1 MLINEE
7 QLSVFLEG
15 LPCMA
20 YMMRADGTL
29 LGVNRRLKALFE
41 QTDLKQAVKSQ
52 NEDSCFDAFRLFC
65 KRELKNLTDFS
76 TGFSTGGEWQY
87 ADTLFLH
94 MSLSPYGLEG
104 EQNAMLGLVEDV
116 SESQIECVKNAQ
128 YKAVFDSIKE
138 GVLLA
143 GVDSKIKAVNPAFS
157 DITGYSAAEMLG
169 RNPSMLSSGHHDK
182 AFYTKVYKDLYELGQ
197 WQGEVWNKR
206 KNGSLYVQWQ
216 TITALK
222 NDAGEVDEFLAI
234 FSDITHQKARLE
246 AIEFR
251 ANFDHL
257 TGLPNRAYFH
267 ELMAN
272 QLVKSCKEKSQC
284 ALMYLDLDNFKR
296 INDTLGHSVGDS
308 LLKEVSQVISK
319 VIGAKNTLA
328 RLGGDEFVVMV
339 PCFKQISE
347 LEEVAQAI
355 VDALKVPFVI
365 GANLVHTGASIGIA
379 LSRNVESVEEIL
391 RLSDLAMYKAKEQ
404 GKGRFVFHTG
414 QMSDDVQAA
423 RNLELELRKSIANRD
438 IRVAFQPIVD
448 IATKAVLGYE
458 ALARWT
464 TSSGQVVSPDVFVAC
479 AEELGLI
486 QALFEVVYTKVLEG
500 FLDLQNQHAKDIYVS
515 INLSCYQ
522 IPSLLSVD
530 WMTSQLAY
538 YQLAPGNIILEITEG
553 VLLKDSVNTR
563 LWLEKVREAGY
574 RLALDD
580 FGTGFSS
587 LAYLKSIPVDILK
600 IDRRF
605 VADIA
610 NDESDLALVSAILA
624 IAEAF
629 SIRVIAEGVE
639 RECQRQVLGR
649 LGCGLAQGY
658 YFGRPTEV
666 EQQGLTI

>member
-1 MLINEE
+1 MLIDEKKMCFFIEN
-7 QLSVFLEG
+7 VPGMAFLYG
-15 LPCMA
+15 F
-20 YMMRADGTL
+20 DGTYLAVNSAYSSYFSEHDSSFFIGKKIHSQITCDLAALCCHAATQFTPQSAALTFERVVDGVDMEL
-29 LGVNRRLKALFE
+29 LIKPYVDAGECVAVLAVLK
-41 QTDLKQAVKSQ
+41 
-52 NEDSCFDAFRLFC
+52 
-65 KRELKNLTDFS
+65 
-76 TGFSTGGEWQY
+76 
-87 ADTLFLH
+87 
-94 MSLSPYGLEG
+94 
-104 EQNAMLGLVEDV
+104 DV
-116 SESQIECVKNAQ
+116 SANALMAKEFVQ
-128 YKAVFDSIKE
+128 YKAVFESADE
-138 GVLLA
+138 GMLLA
-143 GVDSKIKAVNPAFS
+143 GVDSTIKAVNPAFS
-157 DITGYSAAEMLG
+157 RITGYSAPEMIG
-169 RNPSMLSSGHHDK
+169 NNPSMLSSGQHDA
-182 AFYTKVYKDLYELGQ
+182 AFYEEVYRTLYQEGK

-222 NDAGEVDEFLAI
+222 NDKGQVYEFLAI
-234 FSDITHQKARLE
+234 FSDITHKKKRLE

-267 ELMAN
+267 EIMAN
-272 QLVKSCKEKSQC
+272 QLLLSCEQHSQC

-296 INDTLGHSVGDS
+296 INDSLGHSIGDR
-308 LLKEVSQVISK
+308 LLYEVSQILKK
-319 VIGAKNTLA
+319 VIGEGNTIA
-328 RLGGDEFVVMV
+328 RLGGDEFVVLI
-339 PCFKQISE
+339 PSFRRISDIE
-347 LEEVAQAI
+347 IYAQKI
-355 VDALKVPFVI
+355 VDALKEPLI
-365 GANLVHTGASIGIA
+365 IESNLVHTGASIGIA
-379 LSRNVESVEEIL
+379 LSSSVEEVEEIL
-391 RLSDLAMYKAKEQ
+391 RLADLAMYKAKAL

-414 QMSDDVQAA
+414 QMSEDILAA
-423 RNLELELRKSIANRD
+423 RNLELELRESIENQT

-448 IATKAVLGYE
+448 LASKEVLGYE

-464 TSSGQVVSPDVFVAC
+464 TSSGLVVAPDVFVAC

-486 QALFEVVYTKVLEG
+486 QALFEVVYTKVLIG
-500 FLDLQNQHAKDIYVS
+500 FSDLQKQHEKSIYIS

-522 IPSLLSVD
+522 IPSLLSVE
-530 WMTSQLAY
+530 WMSTQLSRY
-538 YQLAPGNIILEITEG
+538 DLEPENIILEITEG

-610 NDESDLALVSAILA
+610 NDDSDLALVSAILA

-639 RECQRQVLGR
+639 RESQRQVLGR
-649 LGCGLAQGY
+649 LGCNLAQGY
-658 YFGRPTEV
+658 YFGKPAEVVKRP
-666 EQQGLTI
+666 LLI

>member
-1 MLINEE
+1 MLTEIE
-7 QLSVFLEG
+7 QMCALLEN
-15 LPCMA
+15 LPEMA
-20 YMMRADGTL
+20 
-29 LGVNRRLKALFE
+29 F
-41 QTDLKQAVKSQ
+41 
-52 NEDSCFDAFRLFC
+52 
-65 KRELKNLTDFS
+65 LKNLSGKYLAVNAAFAHYFGQDDPLTFVGE
-76 TGFSTGGEWQY
+76 TAGFHLPQQVAMACCQKESELVVESETVEFDLCIKEGIYLTFVIKPYVVSSEYVGVIGQIKDTSQTQILSHQY
-87 ADTLFLH
+87 
-94 MSLSPYGLEG
+94 
-104 EQNAMLGLVEDV
+104 
-116 SESQIECVKNAQ
+116 AQ
-128 YKAVFDSIKE
+128 YKAVFESAKE
-138 GVLLA
+138 GMLFA
-143 GVDSKIKAVNPAFS
+143 GVDSKIRAVNPAFS
-157 DITGYSAAEMLG
+157 DITGYSAAEMIG
-169 RNPSMLSSGHHDK
+169 NNPSMLSSGQHDR
-182 AFYTKVYKDLYELGQ
+182 AFYQEVYSSLYRTGQ

-222 NDAGEVDEFLAI
+222 NPAGDIYEFLAI
-234 FSDITHQKARLE
+234 FSDITHKKARLE

-272 QLVKSCKEKSQC
+272 QLQLNSEQQSQS

-296 INDTLGHSVGDS
+296 INDSLGHSIGDS
-308 LLKEVSQVISK
+308 LLKEVATVLRNVIGKENVIS
-319 VIGAKNTLA
+319 

-339 PCFKQISE
+339 PTFNRISE
-347 LEEVAQAI
+347 LEQLAHTIIE
-355 VDALKVPFVI
+355 ALKEPFIV
-365 GANLVHTGASIGIA
+365 NKSMVYTGASIGIA
-379 LSRNVESVEEIL
+379 LSRNVVSVEEIL
-391 RLSDLAMYKAKEQ
+391 RLADLAMYKAKDL

-414 QMSDDVQAA
+414 QMTEDVLAA
-423 RNLELELRKSIANRD
+423 RNLELELRESIANQG

-448 IATKAVLGYE
+448 LESKAVLGYE

-464 TSSGQVVSPDVFVAC
+464 TSTGKIIAPDVFVTC

-486 QALFEVVYTKVLEG
+486 QALFEVVYTKVLQG
-500 FLDLQNQHAKDIYVS
+500 FCDLQKQHKNNIYVS

-522 IPSLLSVD
+522 IPSLLSVS
-530 WMTSQLAY
+530 WMSSQLSY
-538 YQLAPGNIILEITEG
+538 YKLQPENIILEITEG
-553 VLLKDSVNTR
+553 VLLKDSINTR
-563 LWLEKVREAGY
+563 MWLEKVREAGY

-639 RECQRQVLGR
+639 RESQRQVLGR
-649 LGCGLAQGY
+649 LGCNLAQGY
-658 YFGRPTEV
+658 YFGRPAEV
-666 EQQGLTI
+666 ERKALII

>member
-1 MLINEE
+1 MLIEE
-7 QLSVFLEG
+7 KQISVFIENLPG
-15 LPCMA
+15 LVYLKDLHGRYLAVNSELQRYFSQDKPTEIQFNNPNQILPASLTTLCCEYEQDLTKDSSQVSFEFTLKNFA
-20 YMMRADGTL
+20 CLDVSLKPFLFDGEFCAI
-29 LGVNRRLKALFE
+29 LGVIKDVTQEKLVA
-41 QTDLKQAVKSQ
+41 D
-52 NEDSCFDAFRLFC
+52 
-65 KRELKNLTDFS
+65 KNS
-76 TGFSTGGEWQY
+76 
-87 ADTLFLH
+87 
-94 MSLSPYGLEG
+94 
-104 EQNAMLGLVEDV
+104 
-116 SESQIECVKNAQ
+116 Q
-128 YKAVFDSIKE
+128 YKAVFNSAKE
-138 GVLLA
+138 GILLA
-143 GVDSKIKAVNPAFS
+143 GVDSKIRAVNPAFT
-157 DITGYSAAEMLG
+157 DITGYSADEMIG
-169 RNPSMLSSGHHDK
+169 NNPSMLSSGQHDSS
-182 AFYTKVYKDLYELGQ
+182 FYSQVYRALYQEGQ
-197 WQGEVWNKR
+197 WHGEVWNKR

-222 NDAGEVDEFLAI
+222 NEKGEIYEFLAV
-234 FSDITHQKARLE
+234 FSDITHKKARLE

-272 QLVKSCKEKSQC
+272 QLTLCCQEKSQC

-296 INDTLGHSVGDS
+296 INDSLGHSVGDS
-308 LLKEVSQVISK
+308 LLRKVTQVLTN
-319 VIGAKNTLA
+319 VIGETNTVS
-328 RLGGDEFVVMV
+328 RLGGDEFVIML
-339 PCFKQISE
+339 PSFSQINE
-347 LEEVAQAI
+347 LERLAQTV
-355 VDALKVPFVI
+355 VDALKEPFVI
-365 GANLVHTGASIGIA
+365 ESSLVHTGASIGIA
-379 LSRNVESVEEIL
+379 LSRNVEDVEEIL
-391 RLSDLAMYKAKEQ
+391 RLADLAMYKAKEL
-404 GKGRFVFHTG
+404 GKGRYVFHTG
-414 QMSDDVQAA
+414 QMSEDVLSA
-423 RNLELELRKSIANRD
+423 RKLELELRESILKQD

-448 IATKAVLGYE
+448 LSSHEVLGYE

-464 TSSGQVVSPDVFVAC
+464 TSSGQVVAPDVFVSC

-486 QALFEVVYTKVLEG
+486 QDLFEVVYVKVLKG
-500 FLDLQNQHAKDIYVS
+500 FCDLQKQHAKRIYVS

-522 IPSLLSVD
+522 IPSLLGVG
-530 WMTSQLAY
+530 WMTEQLSHY
-538 YQLAPGNIILEITEG
+538 DLAPENIILEITEG
-553 VLLKDSVNTR
+553 VLLKDSMNTR

-639 RECQRQVLGR
+639 RESQRQVLGR

-658 YFGRPTEV
+658 YFGRPAEV
-666 EQQGLTI
+666 EKKALLV